1 MRRIYFKARIMKTT
15 CKIDCGHKIGRI
27 GEGIFGSFVEHFG
40 RCVYTGIYQPEHI
53 TADRA
58 GFRQDV
64 ADAVKRLELS
74 YLRWPGGNFVSGYD
88 WKDGIGPIS
97 ERRVRPDLAWM
108 QIEPNAVGTAEF
120 VDYCQSV
127 GSDVMMA
134 VNLGTGTPKDACE
147 LLEYCNFSGGTY
159 YSDLR
164 RKHGYSEPFRIKTW
178 CLGNE
183 MDGDWQICTHTAG
196 EYGRKA
202 AETAKMMKWLD
213 PTVELVACGSS
224 GWLMPSCPEWDRIVL
239 EHTYSYVD
247 YISLHRYYS
256 CEDKSDPKKLTDY
269 LCSCVD
275 MDTYI
280 RAIVAA
286 ADYVRALKRGKKDI
300 MLSFDEYNVISS
312 RKMNDK
318 RVTWEVGAPRSES
331 VYDHCDALV
340 FASLLMTLIGH
351 CDRVKLACVAQLV
364 NTLGLIVTEPGTEG
378 RCCMQ
383 TIAYPFMLLHRCSGM
398 TLLECPS
405 SCDRKLTSEQYGETD
420 CVKVMAAED
429 EKGGILLFALN
440 LSGEGAE
447 VEVVLPSA
455 ARGFRLRQKSVYA
468 GELSACNTFDDPFC
482 AVTRSENEEKAVEG
496 TFQTDVP
503 GYSLSLFELESMGS
517 GR

>member
-1 MRRIYFKARIMKTT
+1 MRFRPCIDIHNGKVKQIVGGSLKDHGDKA
-15 CKIDCGHKIGRI
+15 
-27 GEGIFGSFVEHFG
+27 VE
-40 RCVYTGIYQPEHI
+40 
-53 TADRA
+53 
-58 GFRQDV
+58 
-64 ADAVKRLELS
+64 
-74 YLRWPGGNFVSGYD
+74 NFVSGYD

-147 LLEYCNFSGGTY
+147 LMEYCNFSGGTY

-247 YISLHRYYS
+247 YISLHSYYS

-275 MDTYI
+275 MDIY
-280 RAIVAA
+280 R
-286 ADYVRALKRGKKDI
+286 
-300 MLSFDEYNVISS
+300 SF
-312 RKMNDK
+312 
-318 RVTWEVGAPRSES
+318 
-331 VYDHCDALV
+331 
-340 FASLLMTLIGH
+340 
-351 CDRVKLACVAQLV
+351 
-364 NTLGLIVTEPGTEG
+364 
-378 RCCMQ
+378 
-383 TIAYPFMLLHRCSGM
+383 AYS
-398 TLLECPS
+398 TA
-405 SCDRKLTSEQYGETD
+405 T
-420 CVKVMAAED
+420 
-429 EKGGILLFALN
+429 GIYY
-440 LSGEGAE
+440 
-447 VEVVLPSA
+447 
-455 ARGFRLRQKSVYA
+455 R
-468 GELSACNTFDDPFC
+468 
-482 AVTRSENEEKAVEG
+482 
-496 TFQTDVP
+496 
-503 GYSLSLFELESMGS
+503 
-517 GR
+517 